1 MQRMEASLEARNTIG
16 DKEAIM
22 MRRPEENTP
31 TLLKLYFDRRNALL
45 ADLSECD
52 PAQAADRVSR
62 FIRDLERPYTDL
74 PTVIDTQA
82 RLVRHAL
89 GMIATSAG
97 MLTAVTATATLP
109 RTQVPERTGGAS
121 RAGLL
126 KWLLMSLLR
135 SIRLSLIR
143 TWDLALLYLGGIA
156 AACTVAV
163 VLVLLSEPS
172 VTAVALLMAIGIL
185 AASGAATVHARTARD
200 STSSFTAPEPNVTLV
215 LDVNT
220 IDGRLSGALRA
231 ADELLAIVARQPASP
246 SVHGDPALEPE
257 RVLALLQ
264 ALSAHR
270 IVPMPEKTA
279 DELAGDA
286 IRLLH
291 AAQVTLIDY
300 SPDQA
305 HLFDEQPAGIT
316 ERRTLLPALVSG
328 EGSLVHKGVVLVPV
342 TGSTV

>member
-1 MQRMEASLEARNTIG
+1 
-16 DKEAIM
+16 M
-22 MRRPEENTP
+22 MRQENTP
-31 TLLKLYFDRRNALL
+31 TLLKLYFNRRNALL
-45 ADLSECD
+45 ADLGECD
-52 PAQAADRVSR
+52 PAQAADRVGR
-62 FIRDLERPYTDL
+62 FVRDLERPYTDL

-89 GMIATSAG
+89 GMIAASAG
-97 MLTAVTATATLP
+97 MLTAVTATVTVP
-109 RTQVPERTGGAS
+109 RIQIPERTGGTS

-135 SIRLSLIR
+135 SIRLSLVR
-143 TWDLALLYLGGIA
+143 TWDPALLYFWGIA
-156 AACTVAV
+156 AACAVAV

-172 VTAVALLMAIGIL
+172 VTAVALLIAIGIL
-185 AASGAATVHARTARD
+185 AVSGAAAVHARTARD
-200 STSSFTAPEPNVTLV
+200 SISSFTAPEPKVKLV
-215 LDVNT
+215 LDVST

-231 ADELLAIVARQPASP
+231 ADELLAVAAPQPASP
-246 SVHGDPALEPE
+246 SVRGGPALEPE
-257 RVLALLQ
+257 HVLALLQ
-264 ALSAHR
+264 ALGAHR
-270 IVPMPEKTA
+270 IVPVPEKTA

-305 HLFDEQPAGIT
+305 HLFDEQPAGIA

-328 EGSLVHKGVVLVPV
+328 EGSLVRKGVVLVPV
-342 TGSTV
+342 TGSAV